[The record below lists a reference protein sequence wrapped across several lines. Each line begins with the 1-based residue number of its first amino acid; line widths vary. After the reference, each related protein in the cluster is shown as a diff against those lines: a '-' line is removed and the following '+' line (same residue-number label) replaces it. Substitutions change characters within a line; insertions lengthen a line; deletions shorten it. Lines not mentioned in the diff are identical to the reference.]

1 MTAIDPATCWAPVPV
16 RWRYV
21 QRAEVIVGRAGEL
34 LRVVYSDL
42 ADDGRSWMV
51 TVAQMVSG
59 PDALWAGPVD
69 PDELVQVL
77 VPIPE
82 RDAQRLSVEQL
93 GAVVVGRRMGGAA

>member
-1 MTAIDPATCWAPVPV
+1 MTAIDPATCWAPVPI

-21 QRAEVIVGRAGEL
+21 QRGEVITGRAGEL
-34 LRVVYSDL
+34 LRVIHSAL

-69 PDELVQVL
+69 PDEMVSVL

-82 RDAQRLSVEQL
+82 RDAGALAVKQL
-93 GAVVVGRRMGGAA
+93 GAVVIGRRTAGAA

>member
-1 MTAIDPATCWAPVPV
+1 MTTIDPATCWAPVPV

-21 QRAEVIVGRAGEL
+21 QPGDVLAGKESLLVVAHVEL
-34 LRVVYSDL
+34 
-42 ADDGRSWMV
+42 
-51 TVAQMVSG
+51 G
-59 PDALWAGPVD
+59 PRWFNAVLHGYEESFDVD